1 MEITQKDYDALKRH
15 LDASNREIVRL
26 EGEVN
31 DLVNRNKI
39 LEQEKDQWIRDKIR
53 WQAMVQDQMD
63 KTNKK
68 NNEYLQV
75 IDNLNNQVKAK

>member
-15 LDASNREIVRL
+15 LDTSNREIVRL